1 MVAGSP
7 NTNVE
12 KAAGLSG
19 DYSVRFPVHVDVC
32 AVVVTTMGVLGS
44 LARTTAYVNH
54 WSPEVV
60 LVDTFAAD
68 ASAKDDHSVRRDT
81 AFSIA
86 AIC

>member
-32 AVVVTTMGVLGS
+32 AVVVTTMGV
-44 LARTTAYVNH
+44 
-54 WSPEVV
+54 
-60 LVDTFAAD
+60 
-68 ASAKDDHSVRRDT
+68 
-81 AFSIA
+81 
-86 AIC
+86 